1 MMKSKYSFI
10 FIICLLKDVSE
21 TLCSLLV
28 VFLLFSL
35 LFNHTL
41 KYFSLIISANGFLS
55 WVLVPIWG
63 SLSIEWRTI
72 LLKMKPF
79 FLIIKIFIE
88 LYVRYNLVISEYESS
103 RSKNEV
109 LELSIIRPDLSTCVL
124 YSGVSLPA
132 KVIADDSLVYK
143 SYYEWLSG
151 VIDVV
156 GVLKF
161 KNNNKNDKQAKY
173 KKVIL
178 DLDLIRPYYNVLTAV
193 WFKYGGSIKQ
203 ISNVNKKNFKNDYKL
218 NENKF
223 WLKYARHP
231 DYMGEES
238 LDWALDNDFPF
249 QVWRYRLKEFE
260 KIENIIQNT
269 YPLLRRKYIKKILSE
284 QKLIKLPSSFILDVP
299 TPTPINRLGLSVNDS
314 PNYRSTFKNPKM
326 SQREKSNYNI
336 NWNSQWFAGVF
347 DASGTIV
354 ADSGYLIIGIKDI
367 CTELLTEIQ
376 RDFGGIGHQQWH
388 SNYNKDGV
396 VEKRVSW
403 AISVTDHIIPFAS
416 FLLENYKFLSGKDH
430 RLRLVEKYCMIR
442 EERNS
447 KWTLE
452 ELKAWDIK
460 MQKFLNEEWNKYTYL

>member
-1 MMKSKYSFI
+1 
-10 FIICLLKDVSE
+10 
-21 TLCSLLV
+21 
-28 VFLLFSL
+28 
-35 LFNHTL
+35 
-41 KYFSLIISANGFLS
+41 
-55 WVLVPIWG
+55 
-63 SLSIEWRTI
+63 
-72 LLKMKPF
+72 MKPF